1 MIKNSTLKLWK
12 LLLNKKY
19 LEFDRPAYRNLSE
32 KQLEPQ
38 QKTINDILSYAKS
51 VRGIDMKSG
60 NRILISLN

>member
-19 LEFDRPAYRNLSE
+19 LEFDRAAYRNLSR

-60 NRILISLN
+60 DRILISLN